1 MWEFGEWLEVHQE
14 AAGEGYWDGGWTGYE
29 EEMSRVIKVRSS
41 LVYSQ
46 GEGDEMCCC
55 THELGY

>member
-46 GEGDEMCCC
+46 GAEDE
-55 THELGY
+55 L